1 VRHTGFTRI
10 LATGAASTPVVG
22 GATLTSIG
30 AASAAPTA
38 TTAATTHH
46 NPQPNPHPRPKPEP
60 QPCRW
65 VPQQTI
71 TLQLPLLGKFVIT
84 IPAHWQCPH

>member
-1 VRHTGFTRI
+1 MRRTGFTRI
-10 LATGAASTPVVG
+10 LATGAASTLVVG

-30 AASAAPTA
+30 AASAAAPTA

-46 NPQPNPHPRPKPEP
+46 NP